1 MRRQSSAPWLVSLRA
16 TTLVG
21 GSPLIVAKR
30 TTVKAFVDTNVLVY
44 AYDRAAG
51 AKHDQARQLVEE
63 LWRESRGLLSVQVL
77 QEFYVNVRRKAHFPV
92 SEQEARKLVEDYL
105 TWDPIVND
113 GAAVLA
119 AIDLVGQHRVSFWD
133 ALVVVAAQN
142 GGASVIYSEDFNH
155 GQRFGQVQ
163 ILNPFLVP
171 TDTSGNDLGLGL
183 NAE

>member
-51 AKHDQARQLVEE
+51 AKHDQARQLVEV

-92 SEQEARKLVEDYL
+92 SEQEARKLV
-105 TWDPIVND
+105 
-113 GAAVLA
+113 
-119 AIDLVGQHRVSFWD
+119 
-133 ALVVVAAQN
+133 
-142 GGASVIYSEDFNH
+142 
-155 GQRFGQVQ
+155 
-163 ILNPFLVP
+163 
-171 TDTSGNDLGLGL
+171 
-183 NAE
+183 